1 MKPFDT
7 SGADRRAASRL
18 IPRVPDAI
26 SVRNIS
32 KSFPTRSGAFRSRPG
47 ALVLS
52 DVSLSVRFG
61 EIVGI
66 VGHNGAGKTTLL
78 EILATLVLPTSGT
91 AAVCGHDVVRAA
103 AQVRSCLAYSGGAAG
118 AFYPRLTGEQNLE
131 LFAVLNDLSRAE
143 ARDRAS
149 MLLEELGLADART
162 HLFQTYSEGMK
173 HRLSLARAL
182 VADPAVLLLDEP
194 TRSFDGA
201 FRHHVHRLLRRRID
215 ENRSRAVVLVT
226 HSLAE
231 AEALC
236 DRVYVLDRGSINWV
250 GSARAVRSRVSD
262 VPEPISPAALAIRVI
277 RANILAEWL
286 FELLPGRRR
295 MPRDRDRT
303 AERKEEG
310 MRDEG

>member
-1 MKPFDT
+1 MKPFD
-7 SGADRRAASRL
+7 SLPADGRAASRL
-18 IPRVPDAI
+18 IPRVADAI

-32 KSFPTRSGAFRSRPG
+32 KSFPAQSGAFRSRSS

-66 VGHNGAGKTTLL
+66 LGHNGAGKTTLL
-78 EILATLVLPTSGT
+78 EILATLILPSSGT
-91 AAVCGHDVVRAA
+91 AAVCGHDVVRQA
-103 AQVRSCLAYSGGAAG
+103 AQARSCLAYSGAAAG

-143 ARDRAS
+143 AQHRVA
-149 MLLEELGLADART
+149 MLLDELGLADART
-162 HLFQTYSEGMK
+162 RLFQTYSEGMK

-182 VADPAVLLLDEP
+182 VADPQVLLLDEP

-201 FRHHVHRLLRRRID
+201 FRHHVHGLLRRRID

-236 DRVYVLDRGSINWV
+236 DRVCVLDRGSIAWV
-250 GSARAVRSRVSD
+250 GPARAARGWVRD
-262 VPEPISPAALAIRVI
+262 VPEPIASAALSGA
-277 RANILAEWL
+277 
-286 FELLPGRRR
+286 
-295 MPRDRDRT
+295 
-303 AERKEEG
+303 
-310 MRDEG
+310 